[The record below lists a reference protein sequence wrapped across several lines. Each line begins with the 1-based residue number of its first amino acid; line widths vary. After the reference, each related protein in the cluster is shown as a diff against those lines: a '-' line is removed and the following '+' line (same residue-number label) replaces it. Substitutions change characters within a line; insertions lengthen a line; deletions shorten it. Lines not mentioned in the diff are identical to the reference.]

1 MARKTGLGQVATWV
15 VALLAVLG
23 ALTGDSLAQTT
34 VCRYDTD
41 CQEPLVCSASA
52 PHGPLTVPGWSG
64 TQSVTTICRPQCRP
78 GVERD
83 CLHGYAC
90 TLPRVESG
98 TGAALNLADYA
109 RCLLP
114 GTRYILR
121 QPTPQGV
128 WVSEVEPATDVWR
141 RLMAPGFAQPSQPPG
156 VAQAPRPV
164 ALSPSP
170 YFQGRDGALWV
181 RTPDGREQSTTAGA
195 ISTAEVASAGLP
207 GGSALV
213 FLRHNDRSIRMIDC
227 RAATCGS
234 WVSLGGVL
242 ASPPTASLAADGSV
256 VVRATGMDNR
266 TWQNVVRDG
275 RPGGWA
281 PAP

>member
-1 MARKTGLGQVATWV
+1 MCSGPA
-15 VALLAVLG
+15 
-23 ALTGDSLAQTT
+23 
-34 VCRYDTD
+34 CR
-41 CQEPLVCSASA
+41 L
-52 PHGPLTVPGWSG
+52 
-64 TQSVTTICRPQCRP
+64 QCRP
-78 GVERD
+78 GDERD
-83 CLHGYAC
+83 CLHGYVC
-90 TLPRVESG
+90 TLPRLESG
-98 TGAALNLADYA
+98 TGAVPSYVDGYA

-141 RLMAPGFAQPSQPPG
+141 RLMSPGFAQPPG
-156 VAQAPRPV
+156 VAQPPAPV
-164 ALSPSP
+164 ARPLVGGVVGALPPSP

-181 RTPDGREQSTTAGA
+181 RTPDGREQPTTAGA

-234 WVSLGGVL
+234 WVSLGGALV
-242 ASPPTASLAADGSV
+242 SPPTTSLAADGSV
-256 VVRATGMDNR
+256 VVRATGLDNR

-275 RPGGWA
+275 KPGGWA